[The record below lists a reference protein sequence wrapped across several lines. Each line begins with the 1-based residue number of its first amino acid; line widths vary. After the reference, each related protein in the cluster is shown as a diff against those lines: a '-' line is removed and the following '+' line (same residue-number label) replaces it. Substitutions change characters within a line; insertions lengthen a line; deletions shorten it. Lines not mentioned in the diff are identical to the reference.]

1 MFHLGNPNN
10 HHILGS
16 HTHIV
21 PDVDHWTAKTPKT
34 LKDEMSI
41 SQVVSAAGSIYIRS
55 LADAMTIEQS
65 YSDFYA
71 EDVTDA
77 MSVAD
82 SFSGPVDRPVSVTDA
97 MSVTQSWT
105 KTGGVTF
112 EDPSAIF
119 DSNTSAA
126 IVIGLALTAVT
137 AGDTGSYRSQG
148 QLWLPDWTAVTGA
161 ATLTAGVV
169 YYLDTTD
176 GKMTSTPPTGAGNH
190 ITRIGIAV
198 STTTISLEIA
208 RPILLAI

>member
-1 MFHLGNPNN
+1 
-10 HHILGS
+10 
-16 HTHIV
+16 
-21 PDVDHWTAKTPKT
+21 
-34 LKDEMSI
+34 
-41 SQVVSAAGSIYIRS
+41 
-55 LADAMTIEQS
+55 MTIEQS

-119 DSNTSAA
+119 DSNTSAGMALYVSGADSVDLANADDPTTA